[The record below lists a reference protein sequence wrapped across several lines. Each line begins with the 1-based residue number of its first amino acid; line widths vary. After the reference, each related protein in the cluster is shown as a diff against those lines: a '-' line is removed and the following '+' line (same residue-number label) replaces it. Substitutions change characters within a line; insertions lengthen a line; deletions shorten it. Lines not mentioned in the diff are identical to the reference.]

1 MGAGVTADAT
11 PLAGYRGIVC
21 DLDGVVYRGPD
32 PVPYAVDVLGG
43 LPTPVVYAT
52 NNASRTPD
60 EVAAHLTSFGLT
72 ANAEHV
78 VTSSMAG
85 AAAIAKRVPSGS
97 KVLAVG
103 GSGVAIALRA
113 AGFEPVEST
122 GDGVVAVLQGYGPRV
137 CAADLA
143 EAAYAIESG
152 ALWVATN
159 DDLTLPT
166 DRGIAPGNG
175 SLVRCV
181 AIASGAEPVVVGK
194 PQAPLYLMSSAV
206 LGIEPAAVL
215 GVGDR
220 LETDIAG
227 ATAAGMDSLLVL
239 TGVHGIR
246 DASLAPVA
254 ERPKFV
260 VSDLRGL
267 IEPYAAPTPT
277 PDGWA
282 CDGATVR
289 VDGDRV
295 LVACGGPDIAVGR
308 AGLAAIWA
316 AVDAGLP
323 TDRAASLAASLPDR
337 A

>member
-1 MGAGVTADAT
+1 MTIAAS
-11 PLAGYRGIVC
+11 PLAGYQGIVC

-32 PVPYAVDVLGG
+32 PVPYAVAVLGS
-43 LPTPVVYAT
+43 LSAPVVYAT

-60 EVAAHLTSFGLT
+60 DVAEHLTSFGLDT
-72 ANAEHV
+72 RAEQV

-85 AAAIAKRVPSGS
+85 AAAIAERVQPGGR
-97 KVLAVG
+97 VLAVG
-103 GSGVAIALRA
+103 GPGVGVALA
-113 AGFEPVEST
+113 AVGFEPVTSAA
-122 GDGVVAVLQGYGPRV
+122 GGVAAVLQGYGPRV

-143 EAAYAIESG
+143 EAAYAIENG
-152 ALWVATN
+152 ALWIATN

-181 AIASGAEPVVVGK
+181 AVATGTEPIVVGK

-206 LGIEPAAVL
+206 LGLAPAAVL

-227 ATAAGMDSLLVL
+227 ASAAGMDGLLVL

-246 DASLAPVA
+246 DAALAPVP
-254 ERPKFV
+254 ERPTYV

-267 IEPYAAPTPT
+267 LEPYAVPVRSGNTWSC
-277 PDGWA
+277 G
-282 CDGATVR
+282 GATAAVE
-289 VDGDRV
+289 GDRL
-295 LVACGGPDIAVGR
+295 LVSAGDSPLAAAR
-308 AGLAAIWA
+308 AGLAAIW
-316 AVDAGLP
+316 DAIDGGRSQE
-323 TDRAASLAASLPDR
+323 RAAALAAALPDR
-337 A
+337 V

>member
-1 MGAGVTADAT
+1 MSADPT

-43 LPTPVVYAT
+43 LRAPVVYAT
-52 NNASRTPD
+52 NNASRTPE

-72 ANAEHV
+72 ATTEQV

-85 AAAIAKRVPSGS
+85 AAAIAERVPSGS

-113 AGFEPVEST
+113 AGFAPVESAEG
-122 GDGVVAVLQGYGPRV
+122 GDVVAVLQGYGPRV
-137 CAADLA
+137 CATDLA
-143 EAAYAIESG
+143 EAAYAIEGG

-181 AIASGAEPVVVGK
+181 ATATGTEPVVVGK

-206 LGIEPAAVL
+206 LGLEPAAVL

-227 ATAAGMDSLLVL
+227 ATAAGMDALLVL
-239 TGVHGIR
+239 TGVHGVQ
-246 DASLAPVA
+246 DAALAPPA

-267 IEPYAAPTPT
+267 IEPYAAAVRS
-277 PDGWA
+277 GEVWECA
-282 CDGATVR
+282 GATVHIA
-289 VDGDRV
+289 GDRLSV
-295 LVACGGPDIAVGR
+295 LGEAADIAVAR
-308 AGLAAIWA
+308 AGLAAIWS

-323 TDRAASLAASLPDR
+323 ADRAASLASGLPDR